1 MIEKEWYF
9 SGTTVY
15 VYDNGS
21 IVLKTFGTPLKVFV
35 MRKGKTCNRMLT
47 LTFELQQEF
56 QFTQRQAWTF

>member
-35 MRKGKTCNRMLT
+35 MRKGKTCNRMRT
-47 LTFELQQEF
+47 PTFELQQEF
-56 QFTQRQAWTF
+56 KLT

>member
-21 IVLKTFGTPLKVFV
+21 IVLKQSGKPLKVSV
-35 MRKGKTCNRMLT
+35 MRKGKTCDRMLT
-47 LTFELQQEF
+47 LIFERQQEF
-56 QFTQRQAWTF
+56 KFT

>member
-21 IVLKTFGTPLKVFV
+21 IVLKTLMNTLNVSV
-35 MRKGKTCNRMLT
+35 MSKGKTCNRMLT
-47 LTFELQQEF
+47 LTFELQQAF
-56 QFTQRQAWTF
+56 KFT